1 VFGYV
6 ARRLIGV
13 CLMLVALSFVTFA
26 LFTVAP
32 ADPARLTCG
41 KSCTPQIVEANR
53 VRLGLNQPFLVQYT
67 RYMVGI
73 PCGDSFPPV
82 GGTFTCLR
90 FNPELQGLDGAIYC
104 PPEPVALGYS
114 VRKSE
119 CVTPLILDAFP
130 ITASLAIGGVI
141 LWMILGLAVGILAAL
156 RRGRW
161 QDRSAMGFALVGY
174 SFPTFFIAL
183 LLLYFLAL
191 TPMPWSGQPLMAVPQ
206 WTPLTEDPVG
216 WFTNLILPW
225 VAIAILS
232 AAFYARLTRNQ
243 MLETLGEDYI
253 RTARSKGLPERV
265 VIYKHGLR
273 AGLTPIVTAVGI
285 DFAFLLG
292 GAIIIEQVFALPGL
306 GKLALD
312 STLQFDLSIVLA
324 TVLLAGFFVILAN
337 LIVDILYAVIDPRVT
352 LV

>member
-6 ARRLIGV
+6 LRRLIGV
-13 CLMLVALSFVTFA
+13 FLMLIALSFVTFW
-26 LFTVAP
+26 LFTQAP

-41 KSCTPQIVEANR
+41 KSCTPELVQANR
-53 VRLGLNQPFLVQYT
+53 ERLGLDQPFMVQYA

-73 PCGDSFPPV
+73 PCGNSYPPA

-90 FNPELQGLDGAIYC
+90 FHPELQEASGAIYC

-130 ITASLAIGGVI
+130 VTASLAIGGVI
-141 LWMILGLAVGILAAL
+141 LWMILGVSVGIIAAL
-156 RRGRW
+156 KRGRW
-161 QDRSAMGFALVGY
+161 QDRTAMGFALIGY
-174 SFPTFFIAL
+174 SFPSFFIAL
-183 LLLYFLAL
+183 LLLFFVVL
-191 TPMPWSGQPLMAVPQ
+191 TWGLLPLPQ
-206 WTPLTEDPVG
+206 WVPLSENPVA
-216 WFTNLILPW
+216 WFQNMLLPW
-225 VAIAILS
+225 IAIAILS

-253 RTARSKGLPERV
+253 RTARAKGLSERK

-273 AGLTPIVTAVGI
+273 AGLTPIVTALGI

-292 GAIIIEQVFALPGL
+292 GAIIIEQVFTLPGL
-306 GKLALD
+306 GKLTLE
-312 STLQFDLSIVLA
+312 STLQLDLSIILA
-324 TVLLAGFFVILAN
+324 TVLLAGFFVIMAN
-337 LIVDILYAVIDPRVT
+337 LIVDLLYAVLDPRVT

>member
-1 VFGYV
+1 MFGYV

-13 CLMLVALSFVTFA
+13 FLMLIALSFVTFA
-26 LFTVAP
+26 LFTLAP

-41 KSCTPQIVEANR
+41 KGCTPQIVEANR
-53 VRLGLNQPFLVQYT
+53 VRLGLDQPFLVQYT

-73 PCGDSFPPV
+73 PCGDSYPPI
-82 GGTFTCLR
+82 GGAFNCLR
-90 FNPELQGLDGAIYC
+90 LHPDMQGVNGAIYC

-119 CVTPLILDAFP
+119 CVTPLITAAFP
-130 ITASLAIGGVI
+130 VTLSIAIGGVI
-141 LWMILGLAVGILAAL
+141 LWMILGLSLGILAAL
-156 RRGRW
+156 RRGKW
-161 QDRSAMGFALVGY
+161 QDRSAMGFALIGY

-183 LLLYFLAL
+183 LMLYFFCL
-191 TPMPWSGQPLMAVPQ
+191 TPMPFTGQPLMPVPH
-206 WTPLTEDPVG
+206 WTPFSDSPSG
-216 WFTNLILPW
+216 WFENLILPW

-253 RTARSKGLPERV
+253 RTARAKGLPERR

-292 GAIIIEQVFALPGL
+292 GAIIIEQVFTFPGL

-312 STLQFDLSIVLA
+312 STLQLDLSIVLA

-337 LIVDILYAVIDPRVT
+337 LIVDLLYAVIDPRVR

>member
-1 VFGYV
+1 LFGYV
-6 ARRLIGV
+6 VRRVIGV
-13 CLMLVALSFVTFA
+13 FFMIIALSFVTFW
-26 LFTVAP
+26 LFTQAP

-41 KSCTPQIVEANR
+41 KSCTPTIVEANR
-53 VRLGLNQPFLVQYT
+53 VRLGLNEPFLVQYT

-73 PCGDSFPPV
+73 PCGNSYPPA
-82 GGTFTCLR
+82 GGAFTCLR
-90 FNPELQGLDGAIYC
+90 LHPELQGVSGAIYC

-119 CVTPLILDAFP
+119 CVTPLLLDAFP
-130 ITASLAIGGVI
+130 VTASLAIGGVV
-141 LWMILGLAVGILAAL
+141 LWMLLGVSVGIIAAL

-161 QDRSAMGFALVGY
+161 QDRTAMAGALVGY
-174 SFPTFFIAL
+174 SFPSFFIAL
-183 LLLYFLAL
+183 LLLYFVVL
-191 TPMPWSGQPLMAVPQ
+191 TWNILPLPQ
-206 WTPLTEDPVG
+206 WVPFTEDPVG
-216 WFTNLILPW
+216 WFQNMILPW
-225 VAIAILS
+225 IAIAILN

-253 RTARSKGLPERV
+253 RTARAKGLPERV
-265 VIYKHGLR
+265 VIYKHALR

-292 GAIIIEQVFALPGL
+292 GAIIIEQVFTLPGL
-306 GKLALD
+306 GKLTLD
-312 STLQFDLSIVLA
+312 STLSLDLSIIMA

-337 LIVDILYAVIDPRVT
+337 LIVDLLYAVIDPRVT

>member
-6 ARRLIGV
+6 VRRLIGV
-13 CLMLVALSFVTFA
+13 FLMLIALSFVTFA
-26 LFTVAP
+26 LFTIAP
-32 ADPARLTCG
+32 ADPAKLTCG
-41 KSCTPQIVEANR
+41 KTCTPQIVEANR
-53 VRLGLNQPFLVQYT
+53 VRLGLNQPFLVQYA

-73 PCGDSFPPV
+73 PCGDSYPPA

-90 FNPELQGLDGAIYC
+90 FHPELQGVGGAIYC

-119 CVTPLILDAFP
+119 CVTPLIKDAFP
-130 ITASLAIGGVI
+130 VTLSIAIGGVI
-141 LWMILGLAVGILAAL
+141 LWMILGLAVGIIAAL
-156 RRGRW
+156 RRGKW
-161 QDRSAMGFALVGY
+161 QDRTAMGFALIGY

-183 LLLYFLAL
+183 LMLYFFCL
-191 TPMPWSGQPLMAVPQ
+191 TPMPFTGQPLMPVPQ
-206 WTPLTEDPVG
+206 WTPLTDSPSG
-216 WFTNLILPW
+216 WFENLILPW

-253 RTARSKGLPERV
+253 RTARAKGLSERK

-292 GAIIIEQVFALPGL
+292 GAIIIEQVFTFPGI

-312 STLQFDLSIVLA
+312 STLQLDLSIVLA
-324 TVLLAGFFVILAN
+324 TVLLAGFFVIFAN
-337 LIVDILYAVIDPRVT
+337 LIVDLLYAVIDPRVR